1 MSSPTAMTREES
13 FARAPLRRTDLP
25 TGGRRLARFLLGKL
39 LVRQRP
45 GDLRVGRIV
54 ETEAYLPG
62 DPASH
67 ACNGPTPRNATM
79 FLAPGHAYVYR
90 AYGNHW
96 MLNVSSEPAGIGG
109 GVLIRAARP
118 LLGLDAM
125 RTARGDRIV
134 DHALARGPG
143 CLAAAFA
150 VDRGLD
156 GIDLTTAGEIFL
168 AADGV
173 ASGRVA
179 RSVRIGISKAA
190 DRPWRYFIADE
201 PAVSGPRWL
210 NNVDLRRRSHG
221 QRVYEE

>member
-1 MSSPTAMTREES
+1 MRSKESSTGSPLTR
-13 FARAPLRRTDLP
+13 ADLP
-25 TGGRRLARFLLGKL
+25 TGGRGLARFLLGKL

-45 GDLRVGRIV
+45 GDLRIGRIV

-79 FLAPGHAYVYR
+79 FRAPGHAYVYR

-118 LLGLDAM
+118 LVGLDAM
-125 RTARGDRIV
+125 RAARGADIADV
-134 DHALARGPG
+134 ALSRGPG

-150 VDRGLD
+150 VDRSLD
-156 GIDLTTAGEIFL
+156 GVDLTAAGELFL
-168 AADGV
+168 AGDGTPR
-173 ASGRVA
+173 GRVA
-179 RSVRIGISKAA
+179 TSVRIGITKAA
-190 DRPWRYFIADE
+190 DRPWRYFLVGE

-210 NNVDLRRRSHG
+210 NSGDLRRRSHG
-221 QRVYEE
+221 QRLYEE